1 MNRPLTREQRTIIL
15 HGVLGLAVL
24 LLLLQLWLL
33 TATVN
38 ACLGGDE
45 SVVWPAALA
54 SLVCCGLNVGLFRY
68 LGVMDRQQ
76 SPHVLKDLG

>member
-1 MNRPLTREQRTIIL
+1 MKRPLTREQLTIIL
-15 HGVLGLAVL
+15 HGVQGLAVL
-24 LLLLQLWLL
+24 LVLLQLWLL

-54 SLVCCGLNVGLFRY
+54 SLLCCSLNVGLFRY
-68 LGVMDRQQ
+68 LGGLDRHRA
-76 SPHVLKDLG
+76 PHALKDLG

>member
-1 MNRPLTREQRTIIL
+1 MKRPLTREQLTIIL

-24 LLLLQLWLL
+24 LVLLQLWLL

-54 SLVCCGLNVGLFRY
+54 SVVCCSLNVGLFRY
-68 LGVMDRQQ
+68 LGGLDRQRT
-76 SPHVLKDLG
+76 SPVLKDLG

>member
-1 MNRPLTREQRTIIL
+1 MRPSLTREQQTIIL

-24 LLLLQLWLL
+24 LVLLQLWLL

-54 SLVCCGLNVGLFRY
+54 SLTCCALNVALFRY
-68 LGVMDRQQ
+68 LGGMDRRRT
-76 SPHVLKDLG
+76 SPVLKDLG

>member
-1 MNRPLTREQRTIIL
+1 MKPSLTREQQTIIL
-15 HGVLGLAVL
+15 HGVLGLAVF

-54 SLVCCGLNVGLFRY
+54 SVVCCSLNVALFRY
-68 LGVMDRQQ
+68 LGGLDRRQTP
-76 SPHVLKDLG
+76 SALKDLG